1 MNPCISTSVLVDAAS
16 KFLIVVLSGWLF
28 TSAAGCGGEITPAL
42 TDQQKAV
49 KILTEG
55 NPWGGPGKVEVLSLP
70 EGVDP
75 SGLSGLTL
83 VFSGSGDPQWVPSG
97 ITANGADDFLTA
109 DDGASWRWA
118 TPAGTNLITLEGASV
133 PEFTSVDVQETKFT
147 FSFERSTSTART
159 MGLDGTYRLALSK

>member
-1 MNPCISTSVLVDAAS
+1 MKPGICISVLVGAAN
-16 KFLIVVLSGWLF
+16 KVLIVVLAGWLI
-28 TSAAGCGGEITPAL
+28 TAAVGCGGEITPAL

-75 SGLSGLTL
+75 SGLSGLTF
-83 VFSGSGDPQWVPSG
+83 VFSGSGDPQWVPTG
-97 ITANGADDFLTA
+97 ITANGADDFLST

-133 PEFTSVDVQETKFT
+133 LEFTSVDVQDAKFT
-147 FSFERSTSTART
+147 FSFERSTVNART
-159 MGLDGTYRLALSK
+159 RGLDGTYRLALSK